1 MIPKSMIVIL
11 EDNLVDLVKP
21 GDDVMISGMF
31 IQRWKPPFNRTERP
45 EIEVAVMAN
54 NITVLNKQELNTK

>member
-54 NITVLNKQELNTK
+54 NITVLNKQEFNTK